1 MPLLFSISAEAKEA
15 EESQQQEKVQQ
26 TERINEINTFESE
39 YILPGGKGINVSI
52 ILKRL
57 DVESVTLGFISGF
70 TGKEIQK
77 LVEKE
82 KIQTDFINL
91 EEGHSRINVKILED
105 EKETAI
111 NSKGPLV
118 DNKSI
123 EKLYQ
128 KLNNLKEN
136 DILVLSGSIPKGI
149 KEDIYEEICEKI
161 KDKNVKIVVDSTK
174 NLLLNTLKYD
184 PFLIKPNHHELGE
197 IFNVQI
203 VNQDLAIEYA
213 KKLQQKGAQ
222 NVLVSMG
229 EKGSILLDENGKS
242 YKKAAISNKN
252 VINTVGAGDSM
263 VAGFL
268 AGYLKYKNYED
279 ALKLGIA
286 SASATVNNVFL
297 GTKDEINEYFNSF

>member
-1 MPLLFSISAEAKEA
+1 MIYTITLNPALDYIIKLKEL
-15 EESQQQEKVQQ
+15 VP
-26 TERINEINTFESE
+26 NEINTSESE

-57 DVESVTLGFISGF
+57 EVESVALGFISSF

-128 KLNNLKEN
+128 KLSNLKEN

-174 NLLLNTLKYD
+174 KLLLNTLKYR

-203 VNQDLAIEYA
+203 LNQDQAIEYA

-242 YKKAAISNKN
+242 YKKVAISNKN

>member
-1 MPLLFSISAEAKEA
+1 MIYTITLNPALDYIIKLKEL
-15 EESQQQEKVQQ
+15 VP
-26 TERINEINTFESE
+26 NEINTSESE

-57 DVESVTLGFISGF
+57 EVESVALGFISSF

-128 KLNNLKEN
+128 KLSNLKEN
-136 DILVLSGSIPKGI
+136 DILVLSGSTPKGI

-174 NLLLNTLKYD
+174 KLLLNTLKYR

-203 VNQDLAIEYA
+203 LNQDQAIEYA

-268 AGYLKYKNYED
+268 AGYLNYKNHED

>member
-1 MPLLFSISAEAKEA
+1 MIYTITLNPALDYIISLKKLVA
-15 EESQQQEKVQQ
+15 
-26 TERINEINTFESE
+26 NEINTSTSE

-57 DVESVTLGFISGF
+57 DVESVILGFVSGF
-70 TGKEIQK
+70 TGVEIQS
-77 LVEKE
+77 LVEDE
-82 KIQTDFINL
+82 KIRTDFINL
-91 EEGHSRINVKILED
+91 ESGHSRINVKILED

-136 DILVLSGSIPKGI
+136 DILVLSGSTPKGMN
-149 KEDIYEEICEKI
+149 ENIYEKICEKI
-161 KDKNVKIVVDSTK
+161 KDRNVKIVVDSTK
-174 NLLLNTLKYD
+174 NLLLNTLKYE

-203 VNQDLAIEYA
+203 VNQDQAIEYA
-213 KKLQQKGAQ
+213 KKLQQKGAR

-229 EKGSILLDENGKS
+229 EKGSVLLDENGKF
-242 YKKAAISNKN
+242 YKKDIIKNKN
-252 VINTVGAGDSM
+252 VVNTVGAGDSM

-268 AGYLKYKNYED
+268 AGYLKYQNYED

>member
-1 MPLLFSISAEAKEA
+1 MIYTITLNPALDYIIKLKEL
-15 EESQQQEKVQQ
+15 VP
-26 TERINEINTFESE
+26 NEINTSESE

-57 DVESVTLGFISGF
+57 EVESVVLGFISGF

-91 EEGHSRINVKILED
+91 EEGHSRINVKILEN

-123 EKLYQ
+123 ENLYQ

-174 NLLLNTLKYD
+174 KLLLNTLKYR

-197 IFNVQI
+197 MFNVQI
-203 VNQDLAIEYA
+203 LNQDQAIEYA
-213 KKLQQKGAQ
+213 KKLQQKGAK

-229 EKGSILLDENGKS
+229 EKGSVLLDENGKV
-242 YKKAAISNKN
+242 YKKDIIKN
-252 VINTVGAGDSM
+252 RNVVNTVGAGDSM

>member
-1 MPLLFSISAEAKEA
+1 MIYTITLNPALDYIIKLKEL
-15 EESQQQEKVQQ
+15 VP
-26 TERINEINTFESE
+26 NEINTSESE

-57 DVESVTLGFISGF
+57 NVESVTLGFISGF

-111 NSKGPLV
+111 NSKVPLV

-128 KLNNLKEN
+128 KLSNLKEN

-174 NLLLNTLKYD
+174 KLLLNTLKYR

-203 VNQDLAIEYA
+203 LNQDQAIEYA

-268 AGYLKYKNYED
+268 AGYLNYKNHED

>member
-1 MPLLFSISAEAKEA
+1 MIYTITLNPALDYIIKLKEL
-15 EESQQQEKVQQ
+15 VP
-26 TERINEINTFESE
+26 NEINTSESE

-123 EKLYQ
+123 ENLYQ

-174 NLLLNTLKYD
+174 KLLLNTLKYR

-197 IFNVQI
+197 MFNVQI
-203 VNQDLAIEYA
+203 LNQDQAIEYA
-213 KKLQQKGAQ
+213 KKLQQKGAK

-229 EKGSILLDENGKS
+229 EKGSVLLDENGKV
-242 YKKAAISNKN
+242 YKKDIIKN
-252 VINTVGAGDSM
+252 RNVVNTVGAGDSM

>member
-1 MPLLFSISAEAKEA
+1 MIYTITLNPALDYIIKLKEL
-15 EESQQQEKVQQ
+15 VP
-26 TERINEINTFESE
+26 NEINTSESE

-57 DVESVTLGFISGF
+57 NVESVTLGFISGF

-128 KLNNLKEN
+128 KLSNLKDN

-174 NLLLNTLKYD
+174 KLLLNTLKYR

-203 VNQDLAIEYA
+203 LNQDQAIEYA

-268 AGYLKYKNYED
+268 AGYLNYKNHED

>member
-1 MPLLFSISAEAKEA
+1 MIYTITLNPALDYIIKLKEL
-15 EESQQQEKVQQ
+15 VP
-26 TERINEINTFESE
+26 NEINTSESE

-57 DVESVTLGFISGF
+57 DVESVALGFISSF

-123 EKLYQ
+123 ENLYQ

-174 NLLLNTLKYD
+174 KLLLNTLKYR

-203 VNQDLAIEYA
+203 LNQDQAIEYA

-268 AGYLKYKNYED
+268 AGYLNYKNHED

>member
-1 MPLLFSISAEAKEA
+1 MIYTITLNPALDYIIKLKEL
-15 EESQQQEKVQQ
+15 VP
-26 TERINEINTFESE
+26 NEINTSESE

-57 DVESVTLGFISGF
+57 EVESVALGFISSF

-82 KIQTDFINL
+82 KVQTDFINL

-128 KLNNLKEN
+128 KLSNLKEN

-174 NLLLNTLKYD
+174 KLLLNTLKYR

-203 VNQDLAIEYA
+203 LNQDQAIEYA

-229 EKGSILLDENGKS
+229 EKGSILLGENGKS

-268 AGYLKYKNYED
+268 AGYLNYNNYED

-297 GTKDEINEYFNSF
+297 GTKDEINEYFNGF

>member
-1 MPLLFSISAEAKEA
+1 MIYTITLNPALDYIIKLKEL
-15 EESQQQEKVQQ
+15 VP
-26 TERINEINTFESE
+26 NEINTSESE

-57 DVESVTLGFISGF
+57 EVESVALGFISSF

-82 KIQTDFINL
+82 KVQTDFINL

-184 PFLIKPNHHELGE
+184 PFLIKPNHHELEE

>member
-1 MPLLFSISAEAKEA
+1 MIYTITLNPALDYIISLKKLVA
-15 EESQQQEKVQQ
+15 
-26 TERINEINTFESE
+26 NEINTSTSE

-57 DVESVTLGFISGF
+57 DVESVILGFVSGF
-70 TGKEIQK
+70 TGVEIQS
-77 LVEKE
+77 LVEDE
-82 KIQTDFINL
+82 KIRTDFINL
-91 EEGHSRINVKILED
+91 ESGHSRINVKILED

-128 KLNNLKEN
+128 KLSNLKEN

-174 NLLLNTLKYD
+174 KLLLNTLKYR

-203 VNQDLAIEYA
+203 VNQDQAIEYA
-213 KKLQQKGAQ
+213 KKLQQKGAR

-229 EKGSILLDENGKS
+229 EKGSVLLDENGKS
-242 YKKAAISNKN
+242 YKKDVIKSRN
-252 VINTVGAGDSM
+252 VVNTVGAGDSM

>member
-1 MPLLFSISAEAKEA
+1 MIYTITLNSALDYIIKLKEL
-15 EESQQQEKVQQ
+15 VP
-26 TERINEINTFESE
+26 NEINTSESE

-57 DVESVTLGFISGF
+57 NVESVTLGFISGF

-128 KLNNLKEN
+128 KLSNLKEN

-174 NLLLNTLKYD
+174 KLLLNTLKYR

-203 VNQDLAIEYA
+203 LNQDQAIEYA

-268 AGYLKYKNYED
+268 AGYLNYKNHED

>member
-1 MPLLFSISAEAKEA
+1 MIYTITLNPALDYIIKLKEL
-15 EESQQQEKVQQ
+15 VP
-26 TERINEINTFESE
+26 NEINTSESE

-57 DVESVTLGFISGF
+57 NVESVTLGFISGF

-128 KLNNLKEN
+128 KLSNLKEN

-149 KEDIYEEICEKI
+149 KEEIYEEICEKI

-174 NLLLNTLKYD
+174 KLLLNTLKYR

-203 VNQDLAIEYA
+203 LNQDQAIEYA

-268 AGYLKYKNYED
+268 AGYLNYKNHED

>member
-1 MPLLFSISAEAKEA
+1 MIYTITLNPALDYIIKLKEL
-15 EESQQQEKVQQ
+15 VP
-26 TERINEINTFESE
+26 NEINTSESE

-57 DVESVTLGFISGF
+57 NVESVTLGFISGF

-128 KLNNLKEN
+128 KLSNLKEN

-174 NLLLNTLKYD
+174 KLLLNTLKYR

-203 VNQDLAIEYA
+203 LNQDQAIEYA

-242 YKKAAISNKN
+242 YKKVAISNKN

>member
-1 MPLLFSISAEAKEA
+1 MIYTITLNPALDYIIKLKEL
-15 EESQQQEKVQQ
+15 VP
-26 TERINEINTFESE
+26 NEINTSESE

-57 DVESVTLGFISGF
+57 NVESVTLGFISGF

-105 EKETAI
+105 KKETAI

-128 KLNNLKEN
+128 KLSNLKEN

-174 NLLLNTLKYD
+174 KLLLNTLKYR

-203 VNQDLAIEYA
+203 LNQDQAIEYA

-268 AGYLKYKNYED
+268 AGYLNYKNHED

>member
-1 MPLLFSISAEAKEA
+1 MIYTITLNPALDYIIKLKEL
-15 EESQQQEKVQQ
+15 VP
-26 TERINEINTFESE
+26 NEINTSESE

-174 NLLLNTLKYD
+174 KLLLNTLKYR
-184 PFLIKPNHHELGE
+184 PFLIKPNHYELGE

-203 VNQDLAIEYA
+203 LNQDQAIEYA
-213 KKLQQKGAQ
+213 KELQQKGAQ

-242 YKKAAISNKN
+242 YKKAAISIKN

-268 AGYLKYKNYED
+268 AGYLNYKNYED
-279 ALKLGIA
+279 A
-286 SASATVNNVFL
+286 
-297 GTKDEINEYFNSF
+297 

>member
-1 MPLLFSISAEAKEA
+1 MIYTITLNPALDYIIKLKEL
-15 EESQQQEKVQQ
+15 VP
-26 TERINEINTFESE
+26 NEINTSESE

-57 DVESVTLGFISGF
+57 NVESVTLGFISGF

-128 KLNNLKEN
+128 KLSNLKEN

-174 NLLLNTLKYD
+174 KLLLNTLKYR

-203 VNQDLAIEYA
+203 LNQDQAIEYA

-268 AGYLKYKNYED
+268 AGYLNYKNHED

-297 GTKDEINEYFNSF
+297 CTKDEINEYFNSF

>member
-1 MPLLFSISAEAKEA
+1 MIYTITLNPALDYIIKLKEL
-15 EESQQQEKVQQ
+15 VP
-26 TERINEINTFESE
+26 NEINTSESE
-39 YILPGGKGINVSI
+39 YIIPGGKGINVSI

-82 KIQTDFINL
+82 KIQTDLINL
-91 EEGHSRINVKILED
+91 EEGHSRINVKILEN

-123 EKLYQ
+123 ENLYQ

-174 NLLLNTLKYD
+174 KLLLNTLKYR

-197 IFNVQI
+197 MFNVQI
-203 VNQDLAIEYA
+203 LNQDQAIEYA
-213 KKLQQKGAQ
+213 KKLQQEGAR

-229 EKGSILLDENGKS
+229 EKGSVLLDENGKV
-242 YKKAAISNKN
+242 YKKDIIKN
-252 VINTVGAGDSM
+252 RNVVNTVGAGDSM

>member
-1 MPLLFSISAEAKEA
+1 MIYTITLNPALDYIIKLKEL
-15 EESQQQEKVQQ
+15 VP
-26 TERINEINTFESE
+26 NEINTSESE

-57 DVESVTLGFISGF
+57 NVESVTLGFISGF

-128 KLNNLKEN
+128 KLSNLKEN

-174 NLLLNTLKYD
+174 KLLLNTLKYR

-203 VNQDLAIEYA
+203 LNQDQAIEYA

-242 YKKAAISNKN
+242 YKKAVISNKN

-268 AGYLKYKNYED
+268 AGYLNYKNHED

>member
-1 MPLLFSISAEAKEA
+1 MIYTITLNPALDYIIKLKEL
-15 EESQQQEKVQQ
+15 VP
-26 TERINEINTFESE
+26 NEINTSESE

-57 DVESVTLGFISGF
+57 EVESVALGFISSF

-82 KIQTDFINL
+82 KVQTDFINL

>member
-1 MPLLFSISAEAKEA
+1 MIYTITLNPALDYIIKLKEL
-15 EESQQQEKVQQ
+15 VP
-26 TERINEINTFESE
+26 NEINTSESE

-128 KLNNLKEN
+128 KLSNLKDN

-174 NLLLNTLKYD
+174 KLLLNTLKYR

-203 VNQDLAIEYA
+203 LNQDQAIEYA

-268 AGYLKYKNYED
+268 AGYLNYKNHED

>member
-1 MPLLFSISAEAKEA
+1 MIYTITLNPALDYIISLKKLVA
-15 EESQQQEKVQQ
+15 
-26 TERINEINTFESE
+26 NEINTSTSE

-57 DVESVTLGFISGF
+57 DVESVILGFVSGF
-70 TGKEIQK
+70 TGVEIQS
-77 LVEKE
+77 LVEDE
-82 KIQTDFINL
+82 KIRTDFINL
-91 EEGHSRINVKILED
+91 ESGHSRINVKILED

-136 DILVLSGSIPKGI
+136 DILVLSGSTPKGMN
-149 KEDIYEEICEKI
+149 ENIYEKICEKI
-161 KDKNVKIVVDSTK
+161 KDINVKIVVDSTK
-174 NLLLNTLKYD
+174 NLLLNTLKYE

-203 VNQDLAIEYA
+203 VNQDQAIEYA
-213 KKLQQKGAQ
+213 KKLQQKGAR

-229 EKGSILLDENGKS
+229 EKGSVLLDENGKF
-242 YKKAAISNKN
+242 YKKDIIKNKN
-252 VINTVGAGDSM
+252 VVNTVGAGDSM

-268 AGYLKYKNYED
+268 AGYLKYQNYED

>member
-1 MPLLFSISAEAKEA
+1 MIYTITLNPALDYIIKLKEL
-15 EESQQQEKVQQ
+15 VP
-26 TERINEINTFESE
+26 NEINTSESE

-57 DVESVTLGFISGF
+57 EVESVVLGFISGF

-91 EEGHSRINVKILED
+91 EEGHSRINVKILEN

-123 EKLYQ
+123 ENLYQ

-174 NLLLNTLKYD
+174 KLLLNTLKYR

-203 VNQDLAIEYA
+203 LNQDQAIEYA
-213 KKLQQKGAQ
+213 KKLQQKGAK

-229 EKGSILLDENGKS
+229 EKGSVLLDENGKV
-242 YKKAAISNKN
+242 YKKDIIKN
-252 VINTVGAGDSM
+252 RNVVNTVGAGDSM